1 MKVEEDP
8 LFQSYNQILEIWENR
23 DRNPLAHLAL
33 IPVEAGLNVVEKR
46 YGITETRALNMVNS
60 SDEGVANLGE
70 YVYNGIRDKRLRE
83 PFDQR
88 VGIATKM
95 ISLIGMMKEYL
106 GNRRKMKPDRM
117 KEIETNIEFELGKV
131 KHLLD
136 VLSGV

>member
-23 DRNPLAHLAL
+23 DTNPLAHLAL
-33 IPVEAGLNVVEKR
+33 IPVEAGLNVVKKR
-46 YGITETRALNMVNS
+46 YGIIETRALNMVNS
-60 SDEGVANLGE
+60 KDEEIAGLGE
-70 YVYNGIRDKRLRE
+70 CVYNGVRDRKLRE

-88 VGIATKM
+88 VGIATEM
-95 ISLIGMMKEYL
+95 IGLIGMMKEYL
-106 GNRRKMKPDRM
+106 GNRREMEPSE
-117 KEIETNIEFELGKV
+117 KEKIETNIEFELGKV